1 MSSKNIVGKEIYDIE
16 YLINDILIELDNNE
30 NKNNINL
37 KNILNYYHKIL
48 NEKLNIYKNF

>member
-1 MSSKNIVGKEIYDIE
+1 MSLKNILGKEIYDIE
-16 YLINDILIELDNNE
+16 YLINDIQVELDND
-30 NKNNINL
+30 KNNNDL